1 MNKRTKLS
9 LKTRKRKS
17 DKTESDST
25 EEKLIVVDMS
35 NNDGVPDLIGA
46 AGVSECV
53 GVPTSETSHPPTINN
68 PAFTDLTVTPSNN
81 TTQVMSTNSFVGQ
94 EVSTVD
100 PPGVTDSEDIESDND
115 DEHMDTASNKSTQIK
130 TT

>member
-17 DKTESDST
+17 DKIESDST

-46 AGVSECV
+46 AGVWRCD
-53 GVPTSETSHPPTINN
+53 GVPTCETSHPPTINN
-68 PAFTDLTVTPSNN
+68 PAFTDLTVTPSNK
-81 TTQVMSTNSFVGQ
+81 TTQVSTD
-94 EVSTVD
+94 D
-100 PPGVTDSEDIESDND
+100 PPGVTDSEDIESRHD
-115 DEHMDTASNKSTQIK
+115 KSG
-130 TT
+130 